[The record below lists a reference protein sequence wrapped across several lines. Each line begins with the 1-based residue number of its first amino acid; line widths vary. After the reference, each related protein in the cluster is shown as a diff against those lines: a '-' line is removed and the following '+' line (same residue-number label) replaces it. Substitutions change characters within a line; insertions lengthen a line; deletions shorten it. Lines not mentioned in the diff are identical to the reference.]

1 MIDSRKLEWHL
12 TQSDN
17 DHSEIIR
24 AILETN
30 RTRVYASNCAKLIFA
45 IQFAIIFFIV

>member
-17 DHSEIIR
+17 DSEIIR